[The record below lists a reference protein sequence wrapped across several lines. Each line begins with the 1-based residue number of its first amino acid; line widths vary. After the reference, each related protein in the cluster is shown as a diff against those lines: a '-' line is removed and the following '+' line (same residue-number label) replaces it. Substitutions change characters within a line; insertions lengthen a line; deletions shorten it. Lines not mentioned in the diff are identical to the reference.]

1 MTAPVAAPA
10 LYFGVATPQANP
22 TVEAEFRH
30 LLRGRHLPVT
40 TRLTSRARDPAE
52 RLREYFEQIGPAIE
66 SFDSLPIAAFGFACT
81 GSTYLIGAEAE
92 DAAVQRLMDH
102 FGLPVI
108 TATGAIRAE
117 LAVRGARR
125 LAICAPYPVSLCAA
139 ARQYWQKAGYEVVSL
154 ERLETG
160 SEDTRSIYDLTPP
173 VVAEALTGFAAPDA
187 DVVLLSGTGMPSL
200 DAILAADDGPPMISS
215 NLCLAAQMLRRT
227 GELPGDQ
234 AAEAAQMIAEG

>member
-1 MTAPVAAPA
+1 MKQTAKPT
-10 LYFGVATPQANP
+10 LHFGVATPQANP

-30 LLRGRHLPVT
+30 LLTGRHLPVT

-66 SFDSLPIAAFGFACT
+66 SFDSLPLAAFAFACT

-92 DAAVQRLMDH
+92 DAAVQRLMAH
-102 FGLPVI
+102 FALPVI

-117 LAVRGARR
+117 LALRGARR
-125 LAICAPYPVSLCAA
+125 LAIFAPYPVSLCAA
-139 ARQYWQKAGYEVVSL
+139 AKRYWQAAGYDVVHL

-160 SEDTRSIYDLTPP
+160 SEDTRSIYDLTPDA
-173 VVAEALTGFAAPDA
+173 VAGALAGFAAPEA

-200 DAILAADDGPPMISS
+200 DAILSAQDGPPMISS
-215 NLCLAAQMLRRT
+215 NLCLAAQLLRRT
-227 GELPGDQ
+227 GEWPANG
-234 AAEAAQMIAEG
+234 AADAGRMMAEG